1 MTVDSAFLEN
11 AGAVNHARDFRRF
24 FAGVFLSEGVLGATD
39 LDVTQRG
46 AGANMSVDVAAGK
59 CLISDAQS
67 VQGLY
72 PLVSDATTNLAIA
85 SNSSGSTRID
95 IVVARVKDTEYGDAS
110 NAKTIEIVQ
119 GTAGAGVPATPTR
132 CLKLAEVTV
141 ASGAASITNANI
153 AESRVWAGVG
163 LGPRGQLG
171 TGSSTA
177 TNGVTTTVVDVN
189 SCSTGA
195 ITTVAGRRYR
205 YSFTMPVSGS
215 TAGNIV
221 VLAVYKDGS
230 TLGNNITFPVPASGV
245 NYPVTFW
252 VEDAPTAGSHTYKLR
267 CQMYSGTGTISVAA
281 GGAWSFDDI
290 GEQTIT

>member
-59 CLISDAQS
+59 CLISDAQT
-67 VQGLY
+67 VAGLY

-110 NAKTIEIVQ
+110 NAKSIEIVQ

-153 AESRVWAGVG
+153 AESRVWAGTG
-163 LGPRGQLG
+163 MGPRGQLG

-177 TNGVTTTVVDVN
+177 TNGVTSTMVDVN
-189 SCSTGA
+189 STSVTV
-195 ITTVAGRRYR
+195 TTVAGRRYR
-205 YSFTMPVSGS
+205 YGFTMPVSGT

-221 VLAVYKDGS
+221 LLAVYKDGS
-230 TLGNNITFPVPASGV
+230 ALGNNITFPVPATGV

-267 CQMYSGTGTISVAA
+267 TQMYSGTGTISVAA
-281 GGAWSFDDI
+281 GGAWTFEDI

>member
-39 LDVTQRG
+39 LDVTQRA

-59 CLISDAQS
+59 CLVSDAQT

-72 PLVSDATTNLAIA
+72 PLVSDAVTNLSIA

-95 IVVARVKDTEYGDAS
+95 IVVARVKDTEYADAS

-119 GTAGAGVPATPTR
+119 GTAGSGVPATPTR

-141 ASGAASITNANI
+141 ASGAASITNTNI

-163 LGPRGQLG
+163 LGPRGQVVYG
-171 TGSSTA
+171 STTSTGSI
-177 TNGVTTTVVDVN
+177 TTTVTDVTGG
-189 SCSTGA
+189 STGS
-195 ITTVAGRRYR
+195 ITTTAGRRYR
-205 YSFTMPVSGS
+205 YAFSVPVQS
-215 TAGNIV
+215 TVASDIV
-221 VLAVYKDGS
+221 LLSVYKDGS
-230 TLGNNITFPVPASGV
+230 ALGTNVAFPVPAANVS
-245 NYPVTFW
+245 YPVTFW
-252 VEDAPTAGSHTYKLR
+252 VEDGPTAGSHTYKLR
-267 CQMYSGTGTISVAA
+267 AQRYTGTGTITV
-281 GGAWSFDDI
+281 GVGAWTFDDI
-290 GEQTIT
+290 GEQTIS